1 MLISVIAD
9 VLLLRGYSSGVQ
21 ILVKG
26 ALVLAVVV
34 LVHFRATRGSR

>member
-9 VLLLRGYSSGVQ
+9 ILLIRGYSTGVQ

-26 ALVLAVVV
+26 VLVLAVVV
-34 LVHFRATRGSR
+34 LVHVRATRGSR